1 MVLTKTNASFRV
13 HMRKLPSRKPKASGV
28 TDRTSKKLE
37 YSVQVSL
44 RDTGELFTV
53 HKCRG
58 RTKICE
64 LKTALELIAGIP
76 SDCQRLSYLDQ
87 GDLVDESTFN
97 FNGIIAR
104 SIITMMIW
112 PYNGLPAL
120 VRAAVSGDICKLMSI
135 LGRSDS
141 AGSSQPLGTSLPS
154 PWPSHR
160 LFPALFVS
168 THRGK
173 KAAVQFLIANG
184 ACVKS
189 QTPQGRTA
197 LHAAAYQGCTECIDI
212 LVAAGAPVHVRDL
225 GGVAP
230 IDAARHAGHQ
240 TSVRLL
246 SLSRWQERTAE
257 ARPRFHLDPSELFAH
272 QHFCS
277 NLRTC
282 LCGPQAQRYMA
293 QMRSRG
299 REPRSQLCPVVSQ
312 HGKRHRLHQQHS
324 HLCEELRA
332 TQ

>member
-1 MVLTKTNASFRV
+1 
-13 HMRKLPSRKPKASGV
+13 MRKLPSQKPKASGV
-28 TDRTSKKLE
+28 TDRSSKKAE
-37 YSVQVSL
+37 YSVRVSL
-44 RDTGELFTV
+44 QDTGEIFTV
-53 HKCRG
+53 PKCRG
-58 RTKICE
+58 HTKICE

-97 FNGIIAR
+97 FNGIIPR
-104 SIITMMIW
+104 STITMTIW

-120 VRAAVSGDICKLMSI
+120 VRAAVSGDICKLMII

-141 AGSSQPLGTSLPS
+141 AGSSQPLGTILPS

-160 LFPALFVS
+160 LLPALFVS
-168 THRGK
+168 AHRGK
-173 KAAVQFLIANG
+173 KAVVQFLIANG
-184 ACVKS
+184 ACVTS
-189 QTPQGRTA
+189 QTPQGRNA
-197 LHAAAYQGCTECIDI
+197 LHAAACQGYTECIDI

-230 IDAARHAGHQ
+230 IDAARRVGHQ

-246 SLSRWQERTAE
+246 SLSRWQQRTAE
-257 ARPRFHLDPSELFAH
+257 VPPRRHLDPSELFAH

-277 NLRTC
+277 NLRTY

-299 REPRSQLCPVVSQ
+299 REPRSQLCPGVTQ
-312 HGKRHRLHQQHS
+312 HGKWHRLHQKHG
-324 HLCEELRA
+324 HLCEGLRA